1 MGNRKSGLAGA
12 ERRVANK
19 ANTLEQ
25 NKYVFAVKTCLLVSK

>member
-25 NKYVFAVKTCLLVSK
+25 KNIFLR